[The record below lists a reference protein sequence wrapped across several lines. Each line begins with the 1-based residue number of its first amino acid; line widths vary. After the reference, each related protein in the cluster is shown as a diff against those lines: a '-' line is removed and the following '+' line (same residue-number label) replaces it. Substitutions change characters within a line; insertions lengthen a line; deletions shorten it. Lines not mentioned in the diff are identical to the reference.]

1 MTASEHADS
10 ADIEALAKF
19 LSESGSSAVAPFA
32 LVRRGKVM
40 CFFSDAA
47 TATESGTRAYADQAF
62 SVFDI
67 HTRSAVRR
75 R

>member
-1 MTASEHADS
+1 MTASEPADS

-40 CFFSDAA
+40 CFFDNPS
-47 TATESGTRAYADQAF
+47 TATESGIQAYADRAF
-62 SVFDI
+62 TVIDI
-67 HTRSAVRR
+67 RAQRVVRR

>member
-19 LSESGSSAVAPFA
+19 LSESDGAAVAPYA
-32 LVRRGKVM
+32 LVRRGRIK
-40 CFFSDAA
+40 CFFDNPT
-47 TATESGTRAYADQAF
+47 TATESGIQAYADRAF
-62 SVFDI
+62 TVIDV
-67 HTRSAVRR
+67 RARRVVRR